1 MRMNSNPLF
10 KPQQAVPGYETPRVL
25 LLLSCDGTGICEESR
40 YNSVDDTEYFGD
52 GGEDNL

>member
-1 MRMNSNPLF
+1 MNSNPLF

-40 YNSVDDTEYFGD
+40 YNSVDDTEYFKDD
-52 GGEDNL
+52 GEGFDL